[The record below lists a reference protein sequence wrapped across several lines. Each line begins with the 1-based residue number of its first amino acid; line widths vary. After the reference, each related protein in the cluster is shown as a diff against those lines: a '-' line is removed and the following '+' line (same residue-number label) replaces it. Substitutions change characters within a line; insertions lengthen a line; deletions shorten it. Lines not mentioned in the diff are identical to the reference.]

1 MAISAGDFL
10 GKWSG
15 LLANIE
21 PGPVL
26 PGQSRKVWPRDG
38 SAPGRG
44 GLEIASHQLGSQVG
58 VPSQP
63 FSPMQVGTPL
73 NWNIDLN
80 ESGIEQGNINLNLPG
95 GNWSTGVEVRPGYKQ
110 EIPAGTIDRPTE
122 WRGGVKYR
130 GDNWTGGV
138 TYGTRGAGVH
148 TNFHY

>member
-1 MAISAGDFL
+1 MEESDINSTKNKLFQKAFD
-10 GKWSG
+10 
-15 LLANIE
+15 
-21 PGPVL
+21 
-26 PGQSRKVWPRDG
+26 
-38 SAPGRG
+38 
-44 GLEIASHQLGSQVG
+44 IASHNQGAQQLV
-58 VPSQP
+58 
-63 FSPMQVGTPL
+63 PMQVGTPL

-95 GNWSTGVEVRPGYKQ
+95 GNWSTGVEVRPGYTQKVPGMYPGAPGMSQ
-110 EIPAGTIDRPTE
+110 DIPTE